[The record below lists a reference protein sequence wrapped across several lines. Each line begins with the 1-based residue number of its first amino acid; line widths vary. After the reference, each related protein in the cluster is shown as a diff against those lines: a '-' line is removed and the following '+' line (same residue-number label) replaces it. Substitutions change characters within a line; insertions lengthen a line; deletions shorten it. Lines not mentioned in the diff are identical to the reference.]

1 MENTGETERIERVAE
16 MEARMDQVLAAAQAM
31 ETALED
37 WEAAQ
42 PALEELSAYYDGPLW
57 QADYE
62 ADEAGE
68 LPAELKRGVL
78 SQDGLWDLLIR
89 AGELNERLR
98 ED

>member
-1 MENTGETERIERVAE
+1 MENLERVERVAE
-16 MEARMDQVLAAAQAM
+16 MEEKMDRCLAAAQAL

-42 PALEELSAYYDGPLW
+42 PALEELAVYYAGPLW
-57 QADYE
+57 RGDYE

-89 AGELNERLR
+89 ARELEERLR

>member
-16 MEARMDQVLAAAQAM
+16 MEARMDQALAAAQAM

-57 QADYE
+57 RADYE

-89 AGELNERLR
+89 ARELNERLR